1 MHSLGMSLSQ
11 RPRVSA
17 TRPNPWESLRTSYP
31 PGEAEV
37 FEREAA
43 KRDGIVAG
51 AEVREMIAAVGV
63 VGKWESRGVSGISK
77 WSGKLVGRFPRS
89 GFSTTCSNDAL
100 LPLQCAGHDCRPLF
114 RFGA

>member
-1 MHSLGMSLSQ
+1 M
-11 RPRVSA
+11 
-17 TRPNPWESLRTSYP
+17 
-31 PGEAEV
+31 

-77 WSGKLVGRFPRS
+77 WSGKLVCSFPRS